1 MIIACSSKVFLR
13 LVSLGLTL
21 SLLMFSVAKSVFS
34 AEDGFVALKPGS
46 SPQFGNLRTELV
58 EYLKN
63 NPDFAEGKKQIKI
76 VINSSN
82 PEENNSEYIAN
93 LKETIKSIFQEAGV
107 KRKLKPLEHVKYL
120 FRSKTKEQKRNEPI
134 IKVDFVT
141 FPVTNEEKII
151 ELNEAIDERVL
162 EDSSIQEKADLFI
175 EQLQKENTDLYD
187 LDSGTLQ
194 RVVAI
199 YKIVTEEM
207 ARIAKNEP
215 ALFNKANLDSIAAS
229 DISALMS
236 QISSEGRAQIIDNL
250 AAALETNPK
259 QVASIFGIN
268 DSSLT
273 EGADSRTIAE
283 SLLHSIITIKYVA
296 ITLAQTLRVPI
307 KDLSVSE
314 MIQGMIPKSI
324 AIAQS
329 FAWNSFVYNDQ
340 PMFFYSAFGMSLI
353 LDTFH
358 GVEASGWV
366 DFQNRMNQEKGR
378 DFVTIFNMS
387 YMLLTSIPFRINT
400 FLAGKMPLYGGKEG
414 LFSLTWAALIY
425 LTSLSGS
432 IIGTEAYAAL
442 NRLHFQK
449 FILPKRARDLIQQFI
464 RDSFLIIT
472 GLMLG
477 TGGENNPW
485 TYAVFGAS
493 VTLDSTL
500 YYISLVMAQRSAL
513 LVGNLDTL
521 ANPKLGYTYPYM
533 KDHSQIIP
541 VGGTPKKEALKETGA
556 LLKRAASSLLHPCRT
571 IFGR

>member
-1 MIIACSSKVFLR
+1 MIIACSSRVLLR
-13 LVSLGLTL
+13 LVSVGLTL
-21 SLLMFSVAKSVFS
+21 SLLMFFTASSIFS
-34 AEDGFVALKPGS
+34 AEDGFVVLKPGS
-46 SPQFGNLRTELV
+46 TPQFGNLRTELI

-93 LKETIKSIFQEAGV
+93 LKETIRSIFQEAGV
-107 KRKLKPLEHVKYL
+107 TRKLKTLEHVKYL
-120 FRSKTKEQKRNEPI
+120 FRPKTKEIKRNEPI

-141 FPVTNEEKII
+141 FPVTNEEKIV

-162 EDSSIQEKADLFI
+162 DDNSIQEKADLFI
-175 EQLQKENTDLYD
+175 EQLQKEKIDLYD
-187 LDSGTLQ
+187 LDPGTLQ

-207 ARIAKNEP
+207 ARISKNEP

-236 QISSEGRAQIIDNL
+236 QISSQGRTQIIDNL

-273 EGADSRTIAE
+273 EGDDSRSIAE
-283 SLLHSIITIKYVA
+283 SIFKSIVTIKYIA

-307 KDLSVSE
+307 KDLSISE
-314 MIQGMIPKSI
+314 MIQGMIPKSL

-329 FAWNSFVYNDQ
+329 FAWNSYIYGDQ
-340 PMFFYSAFGMSLI
+340 PTFFYSAFGMSLI

-387 YMLLTSIPFRINT
+387 YMLLTTLPFRINT
-400 FLAGKMPLYGGKEG
+400 FLAGKMPLYGAKEG
-414 LFSLTWAALIY
+414 FLSLTWVGFIY
-425 LTSLSGS
+425 LTSLAGS
-432 IIGTEAYAAL
+432 VIGTEAYAAL

-449 FILPKRARDLIQQFI
+449 FILPKRARDFIQQFI

-477 TGGENNPW
+477 TGGENDPL

-500 YYISLVMAQRSAL
+500 YYLSLILPQRSAL

-521 ANPKLGYTYPYM
+521 ANPKLGFTYPYL
-533 KDHSQIIP
+533 KDHSQVIP
-541 VGGTPKKEALKETGA
+541 EGGTSKMEALKETKA
-556 LLKRAASSLLHPCRT
+556 LLKRAGASLISPCKT
-571 IFGR
+571 LFGK